1 MKSWFARLLRLQE
14 NINGKSQVNQISGK
28 PSFNGSS
35 TIDNDD
41 ILVILTIQWPYLY
54 ALRTV
59 RSSSRIINNY
69 STYFRLG
76 RGVFI
81 YKYLA
86 HRYDSF
92 PFHLPAKM
100 RQILVLVLVLS
111 ILGINHV
118 TCQRNNWLAGLAL
131 GGVAGWAAG
140 NYINRNRRQDAL
152 NDYLLYRSFAPRPYY
167 WGNPWSMGR
176 GFCKSLSL
184 LLSLSY
190 FFNSRIYKVM
200 YIHFLPLK
208 LLQSV
213 RADFNELNY
222 FIDYD

>member
-1 MKSWFARLLRLQE
+1 MKSWFARQLRLQE
-14 NINGKSQVNQISGK
+14 NINGKSQVIQISGK
-28 PSFNGSS
+28 PSLNGSS
-35 TIDNDD
+35 TTDNND

-54 ALRTV
+54 ALWTV
-59 RSSSRIINNY
+59 RSLSRIINNY

-76 RGVFI
+76 RGFFI

-86 HRYDSF
+86 NRYDSF

-118 TCQRNNWLAGLAL
+118 TAQRNNWLAGLAL

-140 NYINRNRRQDAL
+140 NYINRVRRQDAL

-167 WGNPWSMGR
+167 WGNPWYMGR
-176 GFCKSLSL
+176 GFCKSPSLCLSL
-184 LLSLSY
+184 CLSLS
-190 FFNSRIYKVM
+190 FFYLLLI
-200 YIHFLPLK
+200 FFFK
-208 LLQSV
+208 LTKL
-213 RADFNELNY
+213 EL
-222 FIDYD
+222 